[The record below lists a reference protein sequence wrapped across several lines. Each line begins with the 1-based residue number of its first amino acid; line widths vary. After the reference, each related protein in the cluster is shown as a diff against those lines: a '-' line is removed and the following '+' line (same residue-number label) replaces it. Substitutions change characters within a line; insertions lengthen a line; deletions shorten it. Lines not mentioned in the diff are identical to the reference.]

1 MNCNRRFWT
10 VLPFHEPNRRC
21 GLFTAILSNAKDLF
35 SSPQKEQILRVAQDD
50 MLRPVPGL

>member
-35 SSPQKEQILRVAQDD
+35 SPPQKEQILRVAQDD